1 MPFNIR
7 EDGLKLLTIV
17 TPLFASS
24 IAVIYDVGF
33 FFGLDIGFF
42 TFFTLSEHLV
52 FALQAIPFAVPTA
65 LGIVG
70 LIATTWWGH
79 HKVIRDAFEA
89 GEKAKTMT
97 QAERDEWL
105 TRLHRSA
112 ARYQRFDPWVKTAF
126 ALAANFVDCG
136 GCLYNG
142 ISNVRVPVSYLTGLS
157 HRAVKFAC
165 CACELGR
172 DWDRR
177 SVDFCIFNWR

>member
-1 MPFNIR
+1 MKMPFNIR

-70 LIATTWWGH
+70 LVATTWWGH
-79 HKVIRDAFEA
+79 HKVVRDALEA

-105 TRLHRSA
+105 TRLQRTA
-112 ARYQRFDPWVKTAF
+112 ARYQRFDPWVKAAF
-126 ALAANFVDCG
+126 GLAALSSIAVGAYTTGFLIFVS
-136 GCLYNG
+136 LLVTSLVYPIERLNSPVVRASLVSIG
-142 ISNVRVPVSYLTGLS
+142 ITAAWTS
-157 HRAVKFAC
+157 AF
-165 CACELGR
+165 
-172 DWDRR
+172 
-177 SVDFCIFNWR
+177 